1 MKRTVSILTLFILLL
16 TFTYG
21 VSLCQKIDLSGTWEG
36 STDVPDIPE
45 PVKMTLVLEKTD
57 EGYSGTINDSIGM
70 IQNAEIEDF
79 EFEDND
85 VTFNFTFY
93 DGSNYIT
100 VYIALTV
107 EGNKMNGH
115 WETEDGSSAP
125 IELEKIK

>member
-21 VSLCQKIDLSGTWEG
+21 VSFCQKVDLSGTWEG
-36 STDVPDIPE
+36 STDVPDVPE

-57 EGYSGTINDSIGM
+57 EGYSGTINDSLGM

-85 VTFNFTFY
+85 VTFNFTFS
-93 DGSNYIT
+93 DGSNYIA
-100 VYIALTV
+100 VYITMTV
-107 EGNKMNGH
+107 EGDKMTGH

-125 IELEKIK
+125 IKLEKIK

>member
-1 MKRTVSILTLFILLL
+1 MKRTVSILTLFIFLLS
-16 TFTYG
+16 FTYG
-21 VSLCQKIDLSGTWEG
+21 VSLCQKVDLSGTWEG
-36 STDVPDIPE
+36 STDVHDVPE

-57 EGYSGTINDSIGM
+57 EGYSGTINDNIGM
-70 IQNAEIEDF
+70 TQYAEIEDF
-79 EFEDND
+79 EFEDNY

-93 DGSNYIT
+93 DGSDYIT